1 VSTVIK
7 LKRGTATPTTSDIVN
22 GEVAIDTSAKKLY
35 INDSGTVKEIGGGGG
50 GSAITIQDEGSS
62 LSTAASTINFV
73 GSGVVASGTG
83 STKTITISGG
93 SGGGVNVQ
101 GEVRA
106 YTGDGS
112 STGFTVTSGA
122 DVENV
127 LVFLNGVYQRPT
139 TDYTVSSTTLTFGT
153 APVNGESI
161 IIKELVEGK
170 NTFMSSSV
178 VRAFTG
184 DGSTTG
190 FTVSSGKSVSQFLV
204 FLNGVF
210 QRPTTNFSYSGS
222 TLTFGT
228 APANADVIIVKELAE
243 GTGSSLLTI
252 VDDSSTTT
260 SLDAGESLKIT
271 GSGGVTTSLSGDTLT
286 IAGAAQLTVQE
297 EGSDLSTAA
306 STLNFVG
313 SGVTATGSGATKTIT
328 IPGGGGDIFK
338 NITMPDGSTVV
349 AADSATDTLT
359 LAETGLVTITGNS
372 STDTVT
378 FGTASAAQIP
388 FLKADG
394 SSSDIDL
401 QTSGKINEVLT
412 NLHIPFTIAD
422 GTDVTTL
429 VVA

>member
-1 VSTVIK
+1 MATIIK
-7 LKRGTATPTTSDIVN
+7 LKRGTATPTTSDLAN
-22 GEVAIDTSAKKLY
+22 GEVGIDTSAKKFY
-35 INDSGTVKEIGGGGG
+35 INDSGTIKEIGGG
-50 GSAITIQDEGSS
+50 TSS
-62 LSTAASTINFV
+62 GDSTSPLS
-73 GSGVVASGTG
+73 GD
-83 STKTITISGG
+83 
-93 SGGGVNVQ
+93 
-101 GEVRA
+101 VRA

-112 STGFTVTSGA
+112 TTGFTVTSGA

-161 IIKELVEGK
+161 IIKELVEGQ
-170 NTFMSSSV
+170 NTFNDNPA

-190 FTVSSGKSVSQFLV
+190 FTVTAGKTVNQFLV

-210 QRPTTNFSYSGS
+210 QRPTTDFTYSS
-222 TLTFGT
+222 PTLTFGT
-228 APANADVIIVKELAE
+228 APSNGDNIAIKELAE
-243 GTGSSLLTI
+243 SAGNLLTI

-260 SLDAGESLKIT
+260 AINQGESLKIT

-297 EGSDLSTAA
+297 EGSSLSTAA

-338 NITMPDGSTVV
+338 NIAMPDGSTIV
-349 AADSATDTLT
+349 AADSSTDTLT
-359 LAETGLVTITGNS
+359 LSQSGLVSITGNS
-372 STDTVT
+372 TSDTVDI
-378 FGTASAAQIP
+378 GTASAAQIP

-401 QTSGKINEVLT
+401 QTSGKISEVLS
-412 NLHIPFTIAD
+412 NLHIPFTKAD
-422 GTDVTTL
+422 GSGVTTL

>member
-1 VSTVIK
+1 MATIIK
-7 LKRGTATPTTSDIVN
+7 LKRGTATPTTSDLAN
-22 GEVAIDTSAKKLY
+22 GEVGIDTSAKKFY
-35 INDSGTVKEIGGGGG
+35 INDSGTIKEIGGG
-50 GSAITIQDEGSS
+50 TSS
-62 LSTAASTINFV
+62 GDSSSPLS
-73 GSGVVASGTG
+73 GD
-83 STKTITISGG
+83 
-93 SGGGVNVQ
+93 
-101 GEVRA
+101 VRG

-112 STGFTVTSGA
+112 TTGFTVTSGA
-122 DVENV
+122 TVENV
-127 LVFLNGVYQRPT
+127 LVFLNGVFQRPT

-153 APVNGESI
+153 APVNNDVI
-161 IIKELVEGK
+161 TIKELVEGK

-184 DGSTTG
+184 DGSTTD

-204 FLNGVF
+204 FINGVF
-210 QRPTTNFSYSGS
+210 QRPTTDFTYSGS

-228 APANADVIIVKELAE
+228 APVNADVITIKELAE
-243 GTGSSLLTI
+243 GTGSALLTI

-260 SLDAGESLKIT
+260 TLDAGESLKIT

-297 EGSDLSTAA
+297 EGSSLSTAA

-313 SGVTATGSGATKTIT
+313 SGVTASGTGATKTIT

-338 NITMPDGSTVV
+338 NIAMPDGSTIV
-349 AADSATDTLT
+349 AADSSTDTLT
-359 LAETGLVTITGNS
+359 LSQSGLVSITGNS
-372 STDTVT
+372 TSDTVDI
-378 FGTASAAQIP
+378 GTASAAQIP

-401 QTSGKINEVLT
+401 QTSGKISEVLS
-412 NLHIPFTIAD
+412 NLHIPFTKAD
-422 GTDVTTL
+422 GSDVTTL

>member
-1 VSTVIK
+1 MATIIK
-7 LKRGTATPTTSDIVN
+7 LKRGTSTPTTSDLAV
-22 GEVAIDTSAKKLY
+22 GEVGIDTSAKKFY
-35 INDSGTVKEIGGGGG
+35 INDSGTIKEIGGG
-50 GSAITIQDEGSS
+50 SS
-62 LSTAASTINFV
+62 SGDSSSPLS
-73 GSGVVASGTG
+73 GD
-83 STKTITISGG
+83 
-93 SGGGVNVQ
+93 
-101 GEVRA
+101 VRG

-112 STGFTVTSGA
+112 TTGFTVTSGA
-122 DVENV
+122 TVENV
-127 LVFLNGVYQRPT
+127 LVFLNGVFQRPT

-153 APVNGESI
+153 APVNGDVI
-161 IIKELVEGK
+161 TIKELVEGK

-204 FLNGVF
+204 FINGVF
-210 QRPTTNFSYSGS
+210 QRPTNDFTYSGT

-228 APANADVIIVKELAE
+228 APVNADVITIKELAE

-286 IAGAAQLTVQE
+286 IAGAAQLTVQD
-297 EGSDLSTAA
+297 EGSALSTAA

-313 SGVTATGSGATKTIT
+313 SGVTASGTGATKTIT
-328 IPGGGGDIFK
+328 IGGGDNIFK
-338 NITMPDGSTVV
+338 NIAMPDGSTVV

-359 LAETGLVTITGNS
+359 LAQSGLVSITGNS
-372 STDTVT
+372 TSDTVT
-378 FGTASAAQIP
+378 IGTPNTAQIP

-401 QTSGKINEVLT
+401 QTSGAISDILS
-412 NLHIPFTIAD
+412 NLHIPFTKAD